1 MAPGPGQR
9 KYKWIPEH
17 LTVPESKEFLK
28 DGDMPKDT
36 GDTEGAPTS
45 QGRDNLG
52 VRRLSQIVTH

>member
-28 DGDMPKDT
+28 DGDMPKTQKTQKGLPLAKAGTTWVLD
-36 GDTEGAPTS
+36 
-45 QGRDNLG
+45 
-52 VRRLSQIVTH
+52 VCHRL